1 MRRLTACPLPF
12 SVVRLIEAVVMRV
25 LLQRLIIRRI
35 GRPTPYS
42 YPRAGAGEKI
52 EEILHSTRVGIR
64 KVVAAVSL
72 VWWGSPQGP
81 LAPKETGND
90 SRAAGG
96 TLVLSTRAT
105 NMNEGLSPP
114 HYHQNHLMPISFL

>member
-1 MRRLTACPLPF
+1 M
-12 SVVRLIEAVVMRV
+12 
-25 LLQRLIIRRI
+25 IRRI
-35 GRPTPYS
+35 GRPTPYP

-52 EEILHSTRVGIR
+52 EEVMHSTRVGIR

-81 LAPKETGND
+81 LAPKGTGND

-105 NMNEGLSPP
+105 NIYVGLSPP
-114 HYHQNHLMPISFL
+114 HYHQNDLMPILLL

>member
-1 MRRLTACPLPF
+1 
-12 SVVRLIEAVVMRV
+12 MRV

-72 VWWGSPQGP
+72 VWWGSLRGP
-81 LAPKETGND
+81 LAPKGTGNV

-105 NMNEGLSPP
+105 SLNVGFKTTTLPSKTISHLYSLSLLVGIRKVFEGGM
-114 HYHQNHLMPISFL
+114 HE